1 MATTTTRY
9 RQGTDDDPYSD
20 ARLSPAHRGPCRIG
34 RDQDSYG
41 SWWYVLIKEN
51 ELGLFGEPCI
61 RWIRVD
67 TGTHRMELREALAM
81 ADAMADAL

>member
-41 SWWYVLIKEN
+41 SWWYVLI
-51 ELGLFGEPCI
+51 GEPCI